1 MGPQFPRA
9 GNCPIAGSGGGLLR
23 VVGGRER
30 AHRQL
35 EITHGRAHGAA
46 AYVLPDESARPK
58 RRRCVLGAVGRF
70 QDETSAL
77 IKETAKNAP
86 PNSVSPTATT
96 RQTTQ
101 PMSSRLDNPSNMRH
115 HGIGRDSNIICVV
128 FSQRKKVHRLS
139 PCNAESV
146 TARAMNRTA
155 PEGGQGLLFV
165 PRRGAPS

>member
-1 MGPQFPRA
+1 MGVATARRHMFFRTSQRDR
-9 GNCPIAGSGGGLLR
+9 SGGGACL
-23 VVGGRER
+23 VPSGDFK
-30 AHRQL
+30 
-35 EITHGRAHGAA
+35 T
-46 AYVLPDESARPK
+46 S
-58 RRRCVLGAVGRF
+58 
-70 QDETSAL
+70 ETSAL

-128 FSQRKKVHRLS
+128 SSQRKKVHRLS